1 MWLLVVS
8 ASRRSTGRTLLNF
21 LEDTHLSVNTLGQGK
36 NMDRSNKNLRTARKD
51 YIPVYIMITLAYSVV
66 QGLISNYSRTAH
78 DALMSSIPLI
88 FIYATLLVYCSKGRC
103 HDRDRSGAFALL
115 YIVPLIC
122 VWPFIELVFL
132 RGTVGT
138 NKYGSDPLEERA
150 ANNSRTSTFAYDI
163 DSIGDDANN
172 EPKENDAACII
183 SRLKSHCECIGSDA
197 KRLRSLGYIVEV
209 STKNTQL
216 HVDEEFALTA
226 RIYREY

>member
-1 MWLLVVS
+1 
-8 ASRRSTGRTLLNF
+8 
-21 LEDTHLSVNTLGQGK
+21 
-36 NMDRSNKNLRTARKD
+36 MDRSNENLRTARKD
-51 YIPVYIMITLAYSVV
+51 YVPVYIMITLAYSVV

-78 DALMSSIPLI
+78 DALMSSIPLF

-103 HDRDRSGAFALL
+103 HDRDRSGAFAVL
-115 YIVPLIC
+115 YLVPIIC

-138 NKYGSDPLEERA
+138 NKYGNDPIGERD
-150 ANNSRTSTFAYDI
+150 ANDSSTSTVAYNVG
-163 DSIGDDANN
+163 SIGENANN

-183 SRLKSHCECIGSDA
+183 LRLKSHCECIGSDA
-197 KRLRSLGYIVEV
+197 KLLRSLGYIVEV

-226 RIYREY
+226 RIYREC